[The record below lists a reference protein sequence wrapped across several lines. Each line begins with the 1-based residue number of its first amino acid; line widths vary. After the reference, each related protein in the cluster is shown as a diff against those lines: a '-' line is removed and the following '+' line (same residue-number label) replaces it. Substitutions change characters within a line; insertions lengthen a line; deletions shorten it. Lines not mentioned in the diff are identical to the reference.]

1 MVTPGRRVLLTL
13 ALSACAAVLSVSAE
27 RAQDGVAADAPPPSI
42 VLQGAPQDG
51 AVFATWSSVPGADY
65 VIHWRRVSSAN
76 WSAAAVGAGQ
86 SWNISPLSNGV
97 VHLLYVEARRAGLTV
112 AVSRVIEALP
122 RARPDCAALDYY
134 PWLPPVSF
142 FCTKPALDEHLR
154 ARAIDP
160 RSLRCRQRTVSSWD
174 AHTPNCAYTAPDGEQ
189 FLLSRH
195 ADRVFTGATHYPA
208 PDSIRRAARDAI
220 FDRHDPFS
228 SGFSWT
234 ITELPQAAIGRVSR
248 QAHAQSFLVQ
258 YPAGLPSRITWFFPR
273 APVHGRYSLY
283 HEGHGGAA
291 VDIGADTIDWLL
303 DRGWHVV
310 AIDMPLLGVNR
321 VDARPG
327 LQAHGE
333 LEALDDGVTSPLR
346 FFVSPV
352 LSVVEWIAQGH
363 RGGDP
368 DLLLIGRSG
377 GGWTSYLYGAL
388 DPRID
393 VVVSIAGGRPLS
405 ERLDAPWG
413 AAELGDYEQTLP
425 HLYDAVGHEHLMLAA
440 GGRGAFYVYN
450 EWDSCCF
457 RVSPDS
463 PFVAYLSGAA
473 AAVGKPIS
481 VFVDS
486 EHPWHSLGP
495 RGYTALDAYLSQ
507 VLTRETRIPSAPRGM
522 RVVR

>member
-1 MVTPGRRVLLTL
+1 MVTPTTRVLLTL
-13 ALSACAAVLSVSAE
+13 ALSASAAALSVSAE
-27 RAQDGVAADAPPPSI
+27 PGPNAVAADAGPPSI

-65 VIHWRRVSSAN
+65 ILYWRRVSSGN

-86 SWNISPLSNGV
+86 SWNIPALSNGV

-112 AVSRVIEALP
+112 AVSRVIEAVP

-134 PWLPPVSF
+134 PWLPRVSF

-154 ARAIDP
+154 ARAMDP
-160 RSLRCRQRTVSSWD
+160 RSLRCRQHGVSSWD
-174 AHTPNCAYTAPDGEQ
+174 DHAPNCAYTAPDGEQ

-208 PDSIRRAARDAI
+208 PDAIRRAARQAI

-234 ITELPQAAIGRVSR
+234 ITELPQAVTGSVSR
-248 QAHAQSFLVQ
+248 HAHAQSFLVQ

-333 LEALDDGVTSPLR
+333 LDSLDDGISSPLR

-352 LSVVEWIAQGH
+352 LSIVEWIAQGH
-363 RGGDP
+363 GAGDP

-377 GGWTSYLYGAL
+377 GGWTSYVYGAM

-393 VVVSIAGGRPLS
+393 MVVSIAGGRALS

-413 AAELGDYEQTLP
+413 AAELGDYEQTVP

-440 GGRGAFYVYN
+440 GARGSFYVYN
-450 EWDSCCF
+450 QWDTCCF
-457 RVSPDS
+457 RLQPDN
-463 PFVAYLSGAA
+463 PFVAYLRAAGAA
-473 AAVGKPIS
+473 LSKPIG
-481 VFVDS
+481 VFLDG
-486 EHPWHSLGP
+486 ENPAHSMGP
-495 RGYTALDAYLSQ
+495 QARVALEQHMTEVFRRS
-507 VLTRETRIPSAPRGM
+507 TRVPKAPTGM